1 MARSVYD
8 RLRALQDVLSRKFEV
23 EREIQEI
30 PKSLATKTELLSRLR
45 KSLEDRGAAY
55 EAVQVRLKEVELR
68 LAEAEGIREQYER
81 QMDAIKTQ
89 REYEALDKEIR
100 DATEKEQG
108 LRKELAKEQ
117 QAEEEL
123 RVALEKDQLMIQKQE
138 EDVAEEQSKIK
149 LKLKEKNAEL
159 KKLAGDERRITPGL
173 DEEILFKFER
183 IIRNKSG
190 VGIVPLSKGVC
201 NGCHMILPPQ
211 FVNTVRLGT
220 EICFCPYCSRILF
233 YEADEEG
240 GEGLETAV
248 IEEEV
253 EEETEEEEEQEEE
266 PDQESD
272 EEM

>member
-8 RLRALQDVLSRKFEV
+8 KLRALQDVLSRKFEV

-30 PKSLATKTELLSRLR
+30 PKSLAMKTELLNRLR
-45 KSLEDRGAAY
+45 KSLADRGAAY
-55 EAVQVRLKEVELR
+55 EAVTARLKEVELR
-68 LAEAEGIREQYER
+68 LTEAEGAREQYEG

-117 QAEEEL
+117 EAEEEL
-123 RVALEKDQLMIQKQE
+123 RAALEKDQLMIQKQE

-149 LKLKEKNAEL
+149 LKVKDKNTEL

-173 DEEILFKFER
+173 DDDILFKFER

-190 VGIVPLSKGVC
+190 IGIVGLSKGVC
-201 NGCHMILPPQ
+201 TGCHMILPPQ
-211 FVNTVRLGT
+211 FVNAVRLGS
-220 EICFCPYCSRILF
+220 EVSFCPYCSRILF
-233 YEADEEG
+233 YQADEEG
-240 GEGLETAV
+240 EGVETAIV
-248 IEEEV
+248 DEETEEEA
-253 EEETEEEEEQEEE
+253 EEEEEQEDE
-266 PDQESD
+266 PEQESD
-272 EEM
+272 EDL

>member
-1 MARSVYD
+1 MARSVYEK
-8 RLRALQDVLSRKFEV
+8 LRALQDVLSRKFEV

-30 PKSLATKTELLSRLR
+30 PKSLATKTELLNRLR
-45 KSLEDRGAAY
+45 KSLADRGAAY
-55 EAVQVRLKEVELR
+55 EAVKARLKEIEQR
-68 LAEAEGIREQYER
+68 LTEAEGAREQYEG

-123 RVALEKDQLMIQKQE
+123 RIALEKDQLMIQKQE

-149 LKLKEKNAEL
+149 LNVKDKNAEL

-173 DEEILFKFER
+173 DDDILFKFER

-190 VGIVPLSKGVC
+190 VGIVALAKGVC
-201 NGCHMILPPQ
+201 TGCHMILPPQ

-220 EICFCPYCSRILF
+220 DVSFCPYCSRILF
-233 YEADEEG
+233 YQADEEG
-240 GEGLETAV
+240 ETLETA
-248 IEEEV
+248 ILEEEV
-253 EEETEEEEEQEEE
+253 EDEVEEEEEQEDEQQ
-266 PDQESD
+266 QESD
-272 EEM
+272 EDL